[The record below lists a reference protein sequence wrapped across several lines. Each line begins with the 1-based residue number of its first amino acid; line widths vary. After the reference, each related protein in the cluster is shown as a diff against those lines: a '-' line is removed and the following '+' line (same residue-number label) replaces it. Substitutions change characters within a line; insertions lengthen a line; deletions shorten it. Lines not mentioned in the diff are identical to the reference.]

1 MQGFSSHVQKRC
13 QKSGREKK
21 KKVKPRK
28 DFYTHKEL
36 ILTFALGEKKTLPR
50 DPIGFHLLQHWNE
63 DIS

>member
-1 MQGFSSHVQKRC
+1 MYRKDVRKVEGK
-13 QKSGREKK
+13 KK